1 MLRIATLFALAATP
15 VSALSC
21 LPPDPVRM
29 YEAARDSDE
38 TFVIFKGHSV
48 GTSQI
53 RLPPRN
59 VPDARAVSRI
69 RIEGASLGPT
79 GFSDPVEAQVSLV
92 LDCANIWCADAPD
105 LSGEFLAA
113 VQATSQ
119 GAVITVNPCADN
131 VLPATEDGVARLLA
145 CHETGDCRATLP

>member
-1 MLRIATLFALAATP
+1 MLRIATLLALAATP

-29 YEAARDSDE
+29 YETARDADQ

-48 GTSQI
+48 GTAQI

-59 VPDARAVSRI
+59 LPDARAVSRI

-79 GFSDPVEAQVSLV
+79 GFSEPVSAQVSLV
-92 LDCANIWCADAPD
+92 LECANIWCADAPD
-105 LSGEFLAA
+105 FSGEFLAA

-119 GAVITVNPCADN
+119 GPVIALSPCANN

-145 CHETGDCRATLP
+145 CHETGDCRAALP